1 LSRFREL
8 HLEESMR
15 NAAAYV
21 VAALVSAPVLAHGAA
36 PNLREGEWEITMKME
51 MPGMPMAMPAQ
62 VMQRCVT
69 KKDLANPVPGPQA
82 GDGRCK
88 MTDHRM
94 QGNTATWKLACE
106 DGTTGSGTANYGD
119 TSYTSTIT
127 TQQGGQSPA
136 MTMHQSGRYLGACRK

>member
-1 LSRFREL
+1 
-8 HLEESMR
+8 MR
-15 NAAAYV
+15 IAAVCVIAAA
-21 VAALVSAPVLAHGAA
+21 VLAHHAHGAA
-36 PNLREGEWEITMKME
+36 PNMREGEWEITMKME

-62 VMQRCVT
+62 VMQRCIT

-88 MTDHRM
+88 MTDHKI
-94 QGNTATWKLACE
+94 QGNTATWKMACE
-106 DGTTGSGTANYGD
+106 DGTTGSGTATYSD

-127 TQQGGQSPA
+127 TQHGGQAPA